1 MSKQED
7 LLVFDEDEAV
17 TYIYNSL
24 SSELKK
30 RISKDDID
38 YVMDVM
44 YEYFENNNLIDENS
58 TDDADIDEED
68 MFEFIMSC
76 IKKDKMI
83 NLTRDDVLVIL
94 ESEFEYG
101 KKMGIYTEAE

>member
-17 TYIYNSL
+17 KYIYDSL
-24 SSELKK
+24 SPELKK
-30 RISKDDID
+30 RISQDDID

-44 YEYFENNNLIDENS
+44 YEYFEENNLIDEDS
-58 TDDADIDEED
+58 TDEAAIDEED
-68 MFEFIMSC
+68 MLDFIMSC
-76 IKKDKMI
+76 IKNDKVV

-101 KKMGIYTEAE
+101 KKMGIYTEAD

>member
-17 TYIYNSL
+17 KYIYDSL
-24 SSELKK
+24 SPELKK
-30 RISKDDID
+30 RISEDDID

-44 YEYFENNNLIDENS
+44 YEYFEENNLIDEDS
-58 TDDADIDEED
+58 TDEASIDEED
-68 MFEFIMSC
+68 MFDFIMSC
-76 IKKDKMI
+76 IKNDKVV
-83 NLTRDDVLVIL
+83 NLTRDDVLSIL

-101 KKMGIYTEAE
+101 KKIGIYTETD